1 MKICYSFKQKERRIV
16 AVAQKEKTPSRS
28 QIMTTKEAAKYLGI
42 HLITLYR
49 LIKKGEIPSF
59 RIGGLWRL
67 KKDLLDEW
75 ILNRLKGKGK

>member
-1 MKICYSFKQKERRIV
+1 MKKETPIIGRR
-16 AVAQKEKTPSRS
+16 T
-28 QIMTTKEAAKYLGI
+28 QIMTAKEAAKYLGI

-59 RIGGLWRL
+59 RVGGLWRL

-75 ILNRLKGKGK
+75 ILKRVNLK

>member
-1 MKICYSFKQKERRIV
+1 MEKEDKKNSKR
-16 AVAQKEKTPSRS
+16 

-42 HLITLYR
+42 HLVTLYR

-75 ILNRLKGKGK
+75 ILKKINKK

>member
-1 MKICYSFKQKERRIV
+1 
-16 AVAQKEKTPSRS
+16 
-28 QIMTTKEAAKYLGI
+28 MTTREAAKYLGI

-49 LIKKGEIPSF
+49 LIKRGEIPTF

-75 ILNRLKGKGK
+75 ILKKINKR

>member
-1 MKICYSFKQKERRIV
+1 M
-16 AVAQKEKTPSRS
+16 EKDKKSQRT

-67 KKDLLDEW
+67 KKDLLDDW
-75 ILNRLKGKGK
+75 ILKKINKK

>member
-1 MKICYSFKQKERRIV
+1 MEGEGIKKMKS
-16 AVAQKEKTPSRS
+16 SRS

-67 KKDLLDEW
+67 KKDLLDAW
-75 ILNRLKGKGK
+75 ILNRINNKIQKK